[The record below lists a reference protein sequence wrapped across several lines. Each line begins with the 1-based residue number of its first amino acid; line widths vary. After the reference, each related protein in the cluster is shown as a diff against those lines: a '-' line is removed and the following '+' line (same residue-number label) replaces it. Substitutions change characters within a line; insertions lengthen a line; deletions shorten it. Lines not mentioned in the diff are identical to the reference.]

1 MTHRFDSATALDTG
15 AATMLAGSIAFAAYA
30 GAQAPPILCAAAAL
44 AAGLGAFAG
53 LRKVGGAKDTKRSQH
68 AGGEDELLL
77 STEAIAHS
85 IGPVTAAVDER
96 SHTPADLQRKLA
108 EHFSSAA
115 PDEPSTI
122 PSPEAAEELR
132 EALDELRRAIR

>member
-1 MTHRFDSATALDTG
+1 MTHRFNSATALDTG

-30 GAQAPPILCAAAAL
+30 GAQAQPILCAAAAL
-44 AAGLGAFAG
+44 AAGFGAFAG
-53 LRKVGGAKDTKRSQH
+53 LRKVGGPKSSSRSQH
-68 AGGEDELLL
+68 VSAQDELLL

-85 IGPVTAAVDER
+85 IGPVASMSNAGG
-96 SHTPADLQRKLA
+96 HTPADLQRKLE
-108 EHFSSAA
+108 EHFSNAA
-115 PDEPSTI
+115 PDEPSTD